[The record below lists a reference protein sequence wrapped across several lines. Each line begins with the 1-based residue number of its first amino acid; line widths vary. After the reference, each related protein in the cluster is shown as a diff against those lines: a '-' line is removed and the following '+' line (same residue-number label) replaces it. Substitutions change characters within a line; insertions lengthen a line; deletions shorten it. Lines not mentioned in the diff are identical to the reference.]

1 LDTDELACARD
12 GVPTRLRCTKCDA
25 GICPTCM
32 VRTPVGFDCPT
43 CAGAEDGSRR
53 RRPAGLIL
61 VAGAAVAVAVLV
73 GLNLARSG
81 STSTPAADPLQRAAV
96 VGETTVAPRQAMIG
110 DEARDGQLVFVVQD
124 FACAPKSTPG
134 QLCQLRFTVKNVSGG
149 PAMFL
154 GKFQYLVDDQHKVY
168 GADSALSA
176 AVPENGARSIDQ
188 LNVNPD
194 VVVPL
199 VLVYDLPE
207 TMTPLEAQFKG
218 TGASRFGVN
227 VRLERRS

>member
-12 GVPTRLRCTKCDA
+12 GVPTRLRCTKCDD

-43 CAGAEDGSRR
+43 CAGAGEESRR
-53 RRPAGLIL
+53 RRPGVVL
-61 VAGAAVAVAVLV
+61 VAGAAVAVVVLV
-73 GLNLARSG
+73 GLNLARSPR
-81 STSTPAADPLQRAAV
+81 SPQVDPLQSAAV
-96 VGETTVAPRQAMIG
+96 VGEPTVPTAQAMIG
-110 DEARDGQLVFVVQD
+110 EEARDGQLVFVVQD
-124 FACAPKSTPG
+124 FACSPKSTPTPG

-154 GKFQYLVDDQHKVY
+154 GKFQYLVDGQHKVY

-176 AVPENGARSIDQ
+176 AVPDNGGRSIDQ

-194 VVVPL
+194 VVVPI

-207 TMTPLEAQFKG
+207 TVTLTEAQFKG